1 MTRAIVVRGKGGPEL
16 LRLETITVG
25 EPGPGQLKLRQAA
38 AGVNFI
44 DTYFR
49 TGLYKAAPAAGL
61 PEGAFI
67 PGQEGVGDVI
77 AIGPEVSEFKVG
89 DRVAY
94 ANGPTGGYAEE
105 RLIPAASVV
114 KVPGSIKDEQVAG
127 MMLRG
132 LTVWYLVRSMHTLK
146 AGETVLFHAAAG
158 GVGLIFCQWAR
169 AIGATVI
176 GTVGTPE
183 KAKLAKDAGC
193 THTILYKSEDW
204 VAKVKDLTG
213 GKGVS
218 VAYDGV
224 GKDTWAGSLECLARR
239 GLLCLFGNA
248 SGAVPPIDPLQLSAK
263 GSLFFTRPR
272 LGDYVADRADYVR
285 GANELFDLV
294 GKGAIKI
301 DVGQTYTLDQA
312 AHAHSDLEGRKT
324 TGSTILVM

>member
-16 LRLETITVG
+16 LRLETVTVAA
-25 EPGPGQLKLRQAA
+25 PGPGQLKLRQAA

-49 TGLYKAAPAAGL
+49 SGLYKAAPAPGL

-67 PGQEGVGDVI
+67 PGQEGVGQVSAVGPDVT
-77 AIGPEVSEFKVG
+77 EFQVG

-94 ANGPTGGYAEE
+94 CNATGGYAEE
-105 RLIPAASVV
+105 RLIPAAAVV
-114 KVPGSIKDEQVAG
+114 KVPANLKDEQVAG

-146 AGETVLFHAAAG
+146 AGETVVFHAAAG

-176 GTVGTPE
+176 GTVGTAE
-183 KAKLAKDAGC
+183 KAKIAKDAGC
-193 THTILYKSEDW
+193 THTILYKQEDW
-204 VAKVKDLTG
+204 VAKVKEITG
-213 GKGVS
+213 GKGVT
-218 VAYDGV
+218 VVYDGV

-248 SGAVPPIDPLQLSAK
+248 SGPVPPVDPLLLSAK
-263 GSLFFTRPR
+263 GSLFMTRPR
-272 LGDYVADRADYVR
+272 LGDYIAERADYVR
-285 GANELFDLV
+285 AAGELFDIV
-294 GKGAIKI
+294 GKGAVKI
-301 DVGQTYTLDQA
+301 DVGQTYTLDHA
-312 AHAHSDLEGRKT
+312 AHAHIDLESRKT